1 MIMKKYTSLT
11 AALLI
16 GHLIFAQQVPM
27 FTQYY
32 TNPLLYNPA
41 LTGTG
46 ELINATVLH
55 RTQWNNMPGAPVNTA
70 LTIDGPFMEKK
81 IGIGLGIFNENTDML
96 SRLSVMTN
104 YSYRLNVND
113 DSYVLFGLS
122 LGVNDNRIDF
132 SKASVKDKNDPYL
145 FSQAQRKASFD
156 ATFGAAYIWKDL
168 EFTLA
173 VPQLMGNKVKFSNYD
188 TRSFYAIH
196 RHYMASLKYN
206 YLINEEKGLS
216 VSPLAVVRYAPSVP
230 LQFDINAVLNWQKYG
245 WFALA
250 YKSGNAVGV
259 NLGARVF
266 DNLSAGYAYDISI
279 GKIGSYPGAT
289 HEIMFRYSFGKSS
302 EAASVNSSTD
312 VSDLQNKLAESES
325 RISKNEEEIAKLK
338 QQIEEK
344 KNEPQTPSDNT
355 DNTNNHNSNT
365 TQANNDD
372 KLFKKDFSDDFVDD
386 NGVQMEKGYFVV
398 VGSFKNKANAKNA
411 TQLLQKKGIDAKW
424 ILNFKKE
431 FINVYISKPA
441 TREQAIED
449 VNKARV
455 DYPDAWILELE

>member
-1 MIMKKYTSLT
+1 MKNYIYTL
-11 AALLI
+11 AAFSI
-16 GHLIFAQQVPM
+16 ISSVTYAQQVPM

-32 TNPLLYNPA
+32 TNPMLYNPA

-46 ELINATVLH
+46 DLINATVLH
-55 RTQWNNMPGAPVNTA
+55 RTQWNDMPGAPVNTA
-70 LTIDGPFMEKK
+70 ITLDGPFKEKK
-81 IGIGLGIFNENTDML
+81 IGIGLGIFNENTDLL

-113 DSYVLFGLS
+113 DSHVLFGLS

-132 SKASVKDKNDPYL
+132 SKASVKDLNDPYL

-168 EFTLA
+168 EFTIA

-188 TRSFYAIH
+188 TRSYYTVH

-206 YLINEEKGLS
+206 YIINEDKGLS
-216 VSPLAVVRYAPSVP
+216 VAPLAVIRYAPSVP

-250 YKSGNAVGV
+250 YKSGNALGV
-259 NLGARVF
+259 NLGVRIF

-289 HEIMFRYSFGKSS
+289 HEMMFRYSFGKSN
-302 EAASVNSSTD
+302 AGGANNQPVD
-312 VSDLQNKLAESES
+312 VSDLQNKLTDSEG
-325 RISKNEEEIAKLK
+325 RITKNEEEIAKLK
-338 QQIEEK
+338 QQLEDK
-344 KNEPQTPSDNT
+344 KSETQSNDNNNT
-355 DNTNNHNSNT
+355 DNNTNDT
-365 TQANNDD
+365 PTKNNDD

-411 TQLLQKKGIDAKW
+411 TQLLQKKGLDAKW

-431 FINVYISKPA
+431 FINVYISKP
-441 TREQAIED
+441 TSREQAIED